1 MPAASSTPDAPANA
15 YPKLRRHL
23 FDDSGGVGY
32 HLRALRHRRTLWA
45 PFIAQVAGWLNA
57 WRAPTAHL
65 VIIGPSGGYAL
76 DERFLQR
83 FDRIT
88 VLEPDPL
95 ARLILRRRFPRL
107 RIEHGELDCLSGR
120 EGPHWLAR
128 LYPGAS
134 LLFANV
140 LGQTPVLA
148 ADARW
153 ADRLRTALQAHH
165 WASWH
170 DVLSAATPPLADIDR
185 PLEPAAD
192 IPTLATRCW
201 RWPTEVS
208 DHDSFGLVGRQD
220 GLALWHLSPAQWQ
233 IVEWGIHAPESDA
246 A

>member
-1 MPAASSTPDAPANA
+1 MPDAHADPH
-15 YPKLRRHL
+15 PKLRFHL
-23 FDDSGGVGY
+23 LDDSGGLGY
-32 HLRALRHRRTLWA
+32 HLRALRYRRTLWA
-45 PFIAQVAGWLNA
+45 PFITQVAGWLST
-57 WRAPTAHL
+57 WQAPTTHL
-65 VIIGPSGGYAL
+65 VIVSPSAGYTIDAA
-76 DERFLQR
+76 FLQR

-88 VLEPDPL
+88 ILEPDPL
-95 ARLILRRRFPRL
+95 ARLILRRRFPDL

-120 EGPHWLAR
+120 EGPQWLAR

-148 ADARW
+148 ADPRW

-170 DVLSAATPPLADIDR
+170 DVLSATTPSLADIDR

-192 IPTLATRCW
+192 ITALATRCW

-233 IVEWGIHAPESDA
+233 IVEWGIHAPESGA